1 MNINFRRKHMYLRI
15 FSRLAVVLC
24 VFFSATLFAQGDQ
37 TGDIVIEGLGRG
49 SNEAEALMAAK
60 RDAVEKGIGTVLLSQ
75 TEIEN
80 FMMKRDMIIT
90 KTMGAVKK
98 YDVISKTKAPDGVHE
113 IKIKAV
119 ISRTTMHNDLAAFH
133 ILLESMEKP
142 KVMVIIKENNIGNK
156 EPTNRAAETAII
168 KFLKSPYDFDIVDQS
183 IVASIKTSE
192 KKMASLAGD
201 AASAASIGTMH
212 GAEVI
217 ITGNA
222 VSRVAENISYNLGGM
237 KSVQADVTLRAINC
251 TTGRIIAS
259 GDAHG
264 AKVHISPNTAGTMA
278 INAASKKAAKNLLDA
293 IIEDWNKQINNG
305 VPLIVSIKGV
315 STFRAKNA
323 VVQTLKSMP
332 GVVTVHERGWNGQS
346 QLLQA
351 DVQYKGNANGFCSK
365 SDGFKMTSG
374 GGSLAVTGQNGT
386 RISMV
391 VQAK

>member
-1 MNINFRRKHMYLRI
+1 MFKRLLMLMITAFLLC
-15 FSRLAVVLC
+15 FSFTA
-24 VFFSATLFAQGDQ
+24 FGQ
-37 TGDIVIEGLGRG
+37 TEKSGDIVIEGIGRG

-90 KTMGAVKK
+90 KTLGAVKK
-98 YDVISKTKAPDGVHE
+98 YDVLSKTKAADGMYE

-119 ISRTTMHNDLAAFH
+119 ISRTTMHEDLAAFH

-142 KVMVIIKENNIGNK
+142 KVMVVVKENNVGNL
-156 EPTNRAAETAII
+156 EPINRAAETAII
-168 KFLKSPYDFDIVDQS
+168 DFLKSPYDFEIVDPS
-183 IVASIKTSE
+183 VVASIRSSQE
-192 KKMASLAGD
+192 KMASLSGD
-201 AASAASIGTMH
+201 AASAASIGTMY

-278 INAASKKAAKNLLDA
+278 IKTASKKAAKNLLDA

-305 VPLIVSIKGV
+305 IPLIVSIKGV
-315 STFRAKNA
+315 SNFRLKNA
-323 VVQTLKSMP
+323 TVQTLRSMS
-332 GVVTVHERGWNGQS
+332 GVVSVHERGWNS
-346 QLLQA
+346 TSKMLQV
-351 DVQYKGNANGFCSK
+351 DVQYKGNANGFCTK
-365 SDGFKMTSG
+365 CDGFKMTSG

-386 RISMV
+386 RISII